1 MKILL
6 VHPDD
11 AIASGPWTDARWDL
25 IVDLGWSGRAS
36 YTRLLD
42 RFGCSVVSIYELMDH
57 QEHRRQLREL
67 LSNGFDRLVDSEAID
82 WWDIFAGP
90 LYQQI
95 EQVMLASVLAEQF
108 SGGAEIFATRPH
120 FVTRALALLGHEVR
134 KLSPTQKGRFGRG
147 TSSFLKKLSALRP
160 SQMAEIAFDKWDA
173 DYRLRRLIRARR
185 SESTMQAVLLPSA
198 YVNVSRTQ
206 IAYARMLP
214 HRRFLMVVT
223 RQSGRRVEIPAN
235 VELRSLASYVPEHSS
250 ETESER
256 VELLA
261 RWEKLRSDRL
271 AANRVLG
278 LAAKLHIFDLFPRF
292 LKSGLAIRD
301 AWREVLANEPIEA
314 VFSADEHNPF
324 TRLPTLLARSR
335 RLPTISCDHGAL
347 NMTYGIRG
355 DCADVYLAAGEMAKN
370 YMISW
375 CGLPADKIRIGGPAK
390 AATSAS
396 STGEQER
403 DWIVFF
409 SEAYEVSWARTET
422 LYSELLPEVCLM
434 ARQTHRKVI
443 VKLHPFESFRAR
455 KALINKVL
463 SAEDRAVIEM
473 REGPMTPDLLK
484 RAWFS
489 LTVESS
495 VAVESTSNGVPCF
508 LCGWFDGSWY
518 DYGKQ
523 YARYS
528 AGHVLNSPE
537 KVREISQLLE
547 GIRITEAT
555 RQALHTPI
563 SSEQLDSTLF
573 GASQAK
579 RAAG

>member
-1 MKILL
+1 
-6 VHPDD
+6 
-11 AIASGPWTDARWDL
+11 
-25 IVDLGWSGRAS
+25 
-36 YTRLLD
+36 
-42 RFGCSVVSIYELMDH
+42 MDH
-57 QEHRRQLREL
+57 QLHRRQLREL
-67 LSNGFDRLVDSEAID
+67 LSAGLDHLVDSESID
-82 WWDIFAGP
+82 WWDLFAGP

-95 EQVMLASVLAEQF
+95 EQVMLATVLAEQF
-108 SGGAEIFATRPH
+108 PADAEILATRPH
-120 FVTRALALLGHEVR
+120 FVTQALAVLTGREIRFFSAAQKMVFGLGG
-134 KLSPTQKGRFGRG
+134 SQ
-147 TSSFLKKLSALRP
+147 FLKKLSALRP
-160 SQMAEIAFDKWDA
+160 SQMAEIAFDKWDG

-185 SESTMQAVLLPSA
+185 SKSTTRAVLLPSA

-214 HRRFLMVVT
+214 HRRFLLVVT

-235 VELRSLASYVPEHSS
+235 VELRSLASYVPGHSS
-250 ETESER
+250 ATESEG

-261 RWEKLRSDRL
+261 EWEKLRGDRL
-271 AANRVLG
+271 ATNRALG
-278 LAAKLHIFDLFPRF
+278 LATKLHLFDSFPRF

-324 TRLPTLLARSR
+324 TRLPTLLASSR

-355 DCADVYLAAGEMAKN
+355 ECADVYLAAGQMARN

-375 CGLPADKIRIGGPAK
+375 CGLPGDKIRMGGPPR
-390 AATSAS
+390 AARSAP
-396 STGEQER
+396 STGKQAR
-403 DWIVFF
+403 DWVVFF
-409 SEAYEVSWARTET
+409 SEPYEVSAARTET
-422 LYSELLPEVCLM
+422 LYSELLPELCLL

-443 VKLHPFESFRAR
+443 VKLHPFESCRAR
-455 KALINKVL
+455 KALIDKVL
-463 SAEDRAVIEM
+463 SEEDRAVIEM
-473 REGPMTPDLLK
+473 REGPMTPDLLE

-508 LCGWFDGSWY
+508 LCSWFDGSWY

-537 KVREISQLLE
+537 SIRQIPQLLE
-547 GIRITEAT
+547 EIRITDAT

-563 SSEQLDSTLF
+563 SSEQLDSILF